1 MRDYSS
7 PAPQGTFA
15 KPHLR
20 CLLFT
25 LNSYYFHIKTAQVQV
40 SSMSK
45 ASAQKRVW
53 MEYCLRLS
61 VTLTLQSRRS
71 NTFYEVFLQ
80 YQEYDQHRDQ

>member
-1 MRDYSS
+1 MLAFYSE
-7 PAPQGTFA
+7 Q
-15 KPHLR
+15 
-20 CLLFT
+20 LLF
-25 LNSYYFHIKTAQVQV
+25 SYKTAQVQV